1 MRKKITNPSWKWAG
15 RRAFLLPRCPSILL
29 KTDICLPPACFSQCL
44 PTGQECFCLYQPSS
58 PIAPTSLPSS
68 AGNFTGTTMSAPW
81 EHQRKYSPFK
91 MARTLKLTPWF
102 PTLQKYQVHPAPSRG
117 LSLFSSAFSI
127 ALLNYRP
134 VCQHHRRP
142 PALVPRVLLERT
154 TFPTDGRWPP
164 PYSSLPR
171 RSSLTLSASPSS
183 PRMPPWHFFT
193 SYPRTLRIPQSWA
206 LKSLLLPPTLTL
218 LEGCWSIQKHLTLC
232 WNPSFSLSDISAL
245 RWPHP

>member
-15 RRAFLLPRCPSILL
+15 RRAFLLPKCPSILL

-68 AGNFTGTTMSAPW
+68 AGNFTGTIMEVPW
-81 EHQRKYSPFK
+81 EHQRKYSPIK

-117 LSLFSSAFSI
+117 LSLFSSASRT

-134 VCQHHRRP
+134 VHLHYRRQ
-142 PALVPRVLLERT
+142 PALVARVLLERT
-154 TFPTDGRWPP
+154 TFPIDATGPLHALLFPGD
-164 PYSSLPR
+164 PR
-171 RSSLTLSASPSS
+171 
-183 PRMPPWHFFT
+183 
-193 SYPRTLRIPQSWA
+193 
-206 LKSLLLPPTLTL
+206 
-218 LEGCWSIQKHLTLC
+218 
-232 WNPSFSLSDISAL
+232 
-245 RWPHP
+245 